1 MSSDSIL
8 VVLGIVSPV
17 ESAFGGCLSCSCSE
31 CIDAISSWSI
41 TVLYPSADCFRS
53 PDLAMITA
61 NWSHCCFDHAG
72 PWCGFSTTSPWIHGW
87 DLLVGRGLRYSF
99 PPSVNSLS
107 EVSALLYYTF
117 DLFIF
122 SAMFSC
128 TTLEHA
134 SFGMSGLVAVG
145 MSWGFQDIKRSA
157 GE

>member
-41 TVLYPSADCFRS
+41 TVLYPSADCFHS

-72 PWCGFSTTSPWIHGW
+72 PWCGLFYYLPMDPWLRPVSGEGFEVQFS
-87 DLLVGRGLRYSF
+87 SF
-99 PPSVNSLS
+99 YELS
-107 EVSALLYYTF
+107 
-117 DLFIF
+117 
-122 SAMFSC
+122 
-128 TTLEHA
+128 
-134 SFGMSGLVAVG
+134 
-145 MSWGFQDIKRSA
+145 K
-157 GE
+157 